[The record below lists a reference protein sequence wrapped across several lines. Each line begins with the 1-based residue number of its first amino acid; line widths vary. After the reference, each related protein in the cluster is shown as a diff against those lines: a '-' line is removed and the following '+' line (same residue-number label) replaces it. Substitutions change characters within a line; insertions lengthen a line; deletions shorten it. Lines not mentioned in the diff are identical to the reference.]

1 MCTDIDTCVCT
12 SRWGGGPETL
22 SEKCFLLSSAPGTQ
36 RAPPCTTVLS
46 LQREVDGGQQGKV
59 TAGRKRAQ
67 SRGPALHLSQRH
79 QRLRCLG
86 SLLGEQ
92 SGGCWGEG
100 TWGEAPQMAG
110 ERGAAA
116 LHSLGQNQATS
127 RSENSNQGPEKQAS
141 REPRERHSRD
151 RTGLA
156 TFSAEHPE
164 RLEVRRAQVLEGLR
178 SPSEASR
185 SCRVN
190 KVAEA
195 QRGRGP
201 CPRSHRH

>member
-1 MCTDIDTCVCT
+1 MCIDIDTCACT

-36 RAPPCTTVLS
+36 RAPPCMTVLS
-46 LQREVDGGQQGKV
+46 LQREVDGGQQGKL

-100 TWGEAPQMAG
+100 TWGEAPRVSG
-110 ERGAAA
+110 ELPPSTLWVRTRLPPGLKTAIRAKK
-116 LHSLGQNQATS
+116 S
-127 RSENSNQGPEKQAS
+127 KQAGS
-141 REPRERHSRD
+141 
-151 RTGLA
+151 
-156 TFSAEHPE
+156 
-164 RLEVRRAQVLEGLR
+164 
-178 SPSEASR
+178 
-185 SCRVN
+185 
-190 KVAEA
+190 
-195 QRGRGP
+195 RGRGIP
-201 CPRSHRH
+201 ETELVWLPSQQSTQKGWK